1 MTKAHAS
8 RAFRHALDA
17 VESIL
22 WGFLAGVACTVIGLF
37 LDIASD
43 SADDQLANRS
53 PET

>member
-1 MTKAHAS
+1 ML
-8 RAFRHALDA
+8 F
-17 VESIL
+17 L